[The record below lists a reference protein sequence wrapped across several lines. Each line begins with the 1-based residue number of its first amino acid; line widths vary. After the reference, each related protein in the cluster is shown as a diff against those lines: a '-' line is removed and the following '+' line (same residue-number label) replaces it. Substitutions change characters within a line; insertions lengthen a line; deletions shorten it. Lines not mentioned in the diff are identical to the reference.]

1 MGSSVIGLVCL
12 ILFFSKNNPE
22 SDQGN
27 ERQGTGENVEWIDW
41 MQKDEEVFAL
51 MLSLSSCKW

>member
-1 MGSSVIGLVCL
+1 MVASVIELICL
-12 ILFFSKNNPE
+12 NCFFSKNNPE

-27 ERQGTGENVEWIDW
+27 ERQGTGENVEWVDW

-51 MLSLSSCKW
+51 ILSSCKL

>member
-1 MGSSVIGLVCL
+1 MVASVIEL
-12 ILFFSKNNPE
+12 ICFNCFFSKNNPE

-27 ERQGTGENVEWIDW
+27 ERQGTGENVEWVDW

-51 MLSLSSCKW
+51 ILSSCKL

>member
-1 MGSSVIGLVCL
+1 MVASVIELICL
-12 ILFFSKNNPE
+12 LLFFFSKTNPE

-27 ERQGTGENVEWIDW
+27 ERQGTGENVEWVDW

-51 MLSLSSCKW
+51 ILSSCKL

>member
-1 MGSSVIGLVCL
+1 MIGLVCL

-41 MQKDEEVFAL
+41 MQKDEEVYAL

>member
-1 MGSSVIGLVCL
+1 MVASVIELICL
-12 ILFFSKNNPE
+12 LLSFFSKTNPE

-27 ERQGTGENVEWIDW
+27 ERQGTGENVEWVDW

-51 MLSLSSCKW
+51 ILSSCKL